1 MAVGMP
7 RTATVPP
14 RAEGV
19 RAVVCFWQQV
29 LTTLTSWGWCSCVP
43 RRGAEGWMVGR
54 TLMDTH
60 GPCWHFDCSP
70 CPDDPCTVEVQSCR
84 GHW

>member
-14 RAEGV
+14 RAEVV

-43 RRGAEGWMVGR
+43 RRGGR
-54 TLMDTH
+54 RMDGGSHPYGHSWAMLTFGLLTL
-60 GPCWHFDCSP
+60 S
-70 CPDDPCTVEVQSCR
+70 R
-84 GHW
+84 

>member
-7 RTATVPP
+7 RTATVAP
-14 RAEGV
+14 RAEVV
-19 RAVVCFWQQV
+19 RAVVCVVQQV
-29 LTTLTSWGWCSCVP
+29 LTTLTSWGWRSCVP

-60 GPCWHFDCSP
+60 GPC
-70 CPDDPCTVEVQSCR
+70 
-84 GHW
+84 